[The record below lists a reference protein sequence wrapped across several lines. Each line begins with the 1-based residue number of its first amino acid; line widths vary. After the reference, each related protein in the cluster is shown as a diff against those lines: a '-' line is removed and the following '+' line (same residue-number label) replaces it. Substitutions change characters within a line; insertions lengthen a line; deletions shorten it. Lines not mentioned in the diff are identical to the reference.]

1 MNQFFFESRGKE
13 KVNDL
18 MHEGMMSQAHNRSR
32 SRGSSFL
39 SRIPKISMVILAIVW
54 ILQMIIR

>member
-18 MHEGMMSQAHNRSR
+18 MKEGMTSQAIHRSR
-32 SRGSSFL
+32 SRKPGLL
-39 SRIPKISMVILAIVW
+39 SRIPRSIILILVVLW
-54 ILQMIIR
+54 ILQMIIW